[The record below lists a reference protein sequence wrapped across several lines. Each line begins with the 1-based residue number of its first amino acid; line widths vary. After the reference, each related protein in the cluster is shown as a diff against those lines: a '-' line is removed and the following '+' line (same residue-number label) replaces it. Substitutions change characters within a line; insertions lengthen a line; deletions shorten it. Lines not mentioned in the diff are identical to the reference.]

1 MDLAS
6 WLTVVLA
13 AVLLFWIIGAYNR
26 LVGLRNAIGAAFMQV
41 DEQLRR
47 RQQLLQTLAEALR
60 PVMAAELATLDTLG
74 AAVQQ
79 VQAAA
84 DATRPRACSAAA
96 AASLGVAESVLSS
109 ALARWL
115 MSIEQR
121 EELREREEV
130 ALRIAE
136 LRDIDIKLGFA
147 RQLFNEASLQYNRAV
162 HQFPTRLLRSLFRFQ
177 SAGRL

>member
-1 MDLAS
+1 MS
-6 WLTVVLA
+6 GWLTLVLA

-26 LVGLRNAIGAAFMQV
+26 LVGLRNAISAAFGQV

-47 RQQLLQTLAEALR
+47 RQLLLQALAEALR
-60 PVMAAELATLDTLG
+60 PLMMAELATLDALG

-96 AASLGVAESVLSS
+96 AASLGVAEGVLSS

-115 MSIEQR
+115 LTIEQH
-121 EELREREEV
+121 EELRERDDV

-147 RQLFNEASLQYNRAV
+147 RQLFNDASLQYNRAV
-162 HQFPTRLLRSLFRFQ
+162 RQFPTNLLTPLFRFQ

>member
-1 MDLAS
+1 MDFAS

-13 AVLLFWIIGAYNR
+13 VVLLFWIIGAYNR
-26 LVGLRNAIGAAFMQV
+26 LVGLRNAISAAFAQV

-47 RQQLLQTLAEALR
+47 RQQLLYGLVEVLR
-60 PVMAAELATLDTLG
+60 PMMAAEPLDALG

-96 AASLGVAESVLSS
+96 AASLGVAESVLSA

-115 MSIEQR
+115 MSVEQH
-121 EELREREEV
+121 EELRDREDM

-136 LRDIDIKLGFA
+136 LRDIDLKLGFA
-147 RQLFNEASLQYNRAV
+147 RQLFNDASLQYNRAV
-162 HQFPTRLLRSLFRFQ
+162 HQFPTRLLQPLFRFH

>member
-6 WLTVVLA
+6 WLTVALA
-13 AVLLFWIIGAYNR
+13 AVLLFWVIGAYNR
-26 LVGLRNAIGAAFMQV
+26 LVGLRNAISAAFGQV

-47 RQQLLQTLAEALR
+47 RQLLLQALAEVLR
-60 PVMAAELATLDTLG
+60 PLMGEQSSTLDTLG

-84 DATRPRACSAAA
+84 DVTRPRACSAAA
-96 AASLGVAESVLSS
+96 AASLGVAESVLSA

-115 MSIEQR
+115 LSIEQH
-121 EELREREEV
+121 EELRDREEV

-162 HQFPTRLLRSLFRFQ
+162 HQFPTRLLQPLFRFQ

>member
-26 LVGLRNAIGAAFMQV
+26 LVGLRNAISAAFMQV

-60 PVMAAELATLDTLG
+60 PVMAAELSTLDTLG

-109 ALARWL
+109 R
-115 MSIEQR
+115 
-121 EELREREEV
+121 
-130 ALRIAE
+130 
-136 LRDIDIKLGFA
+136 
-147 RQLFNEASLQYNRAV
+147 
-162 HQFPTRLLRSLFRFQ
+162 TR
-177 SAGRL
+177 

>member
-1 MDLAS
+1 MTGTG
-6 WLTVVLA
+6 WLTLVLA
-13 AVLLFWIIGAYNR
+13 AVLLFWMIGAYNR
-26 LVGLRNAIGAAFMQV
+26 LVALRNAISAAFGQI

-47 RQQLLQTLAEALR
+47 RQLLLQALAEALR
-60 PVMAAELATLDTLG
+60 PAMAADLSALDALG

-96 AASLGVAESVLSS
+96 AASLAVAEGVLSS

-115 MSIEQR
+115 LSVEQHQ
-121 EELREREEV
+121 ELREREDV

-136 LRDIDIKLGFA
+136 LRDIDIKLGFG
-147 RQLFNEASLQYNRAV
+147 RQLFNDASLTYNRAV
-162 HQFPTRLLRSLFRFQ
+162 NQFPTSLLTPLFRFQ